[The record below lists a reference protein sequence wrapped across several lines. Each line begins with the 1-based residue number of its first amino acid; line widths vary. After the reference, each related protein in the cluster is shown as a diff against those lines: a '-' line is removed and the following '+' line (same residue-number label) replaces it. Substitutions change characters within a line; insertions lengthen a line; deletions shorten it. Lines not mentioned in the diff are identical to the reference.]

1 MSNEA
6 IKSIARRI
14 ASAYLA
20 YKNHPCMANR
30 VALAS
35 SLETLINETEE
46 SENHFDSISS
56 TNFENF
62 SAL

>member
-20 YKNHPCMANR
+20 YKNHPCIANQ

-35 SLETLINETEE
+35 SLEALINETEE
-46 SENHFDSISS
+46 TDNHFDSTSPN
-56 TNFENF
+56 NFENF

>member
-20 YKNHPCMANR
+20 YKNHPCIANR
-30 VALAS
+30 VALVS

-46 SENHFDSISS
+46 TENHFDSISS
-56 TNFENF
+56 ANFEKF

>member
-6 IKSIARRI
+6 IKLIARRI

-20 YKNHPCMANR
+20 YKNHPCIANR

-46 SENHFDSISS
+46 TENHFDSISS